1 MIWLQKPSTL
11 AVLNSGW
18 QCILM
23 YLVKPVR
30 LSIMCYYQQV
40 FAVQGSVIEDKYIQ
54 GMARQSR
61 AEQSVLG

>member
-1 MIWLQKPSTL
+1 
-11 AVLNSGW
+11 
-18 QCILM
+18 M